1 MMSLIKGGLL
11 LFSLVSGS
19 AGLYCLSCTDSVTP
33 RHCRTV
39 QNCGDGEVCFT
50 ESHFSQNGN
59 ILFDLGCRTSQTCQI
74 KRRDVNNQQLLHR
87 LSHHSHCIDCCST
100 DLCNNQ
106 GCGQRG
112 YPTSRGPVCFEC
124 QQVSNPL
131 LCDKI
136 TFCDQDQECYLE
148 RELEF
153 GDVFYSS
160 RCINKH
166 ACASNLQVFG
176 KRNTD
181 HCSHC
186 CHTDLCNNQC
196 VATWLT
202 LPATMMTSTP
212 LYVGNPSLIGGA
224 SLSSSPI
231 TTETIPTLKTTTK
244 PLNAGGASFSSSPIT
259 IETIPTLKTTTKPLN
274 AGGASFSSSPITIET
289 IPTLK
294 TTTKPLNA
302 GSQGEEFLI
311 VFMRNHDASGRE
323 NTYILAKLDDW
334 SSVDITSSPHLEY
347 AIRSNVDNIV
357 NFTSEINI
365 SFPSNLTC
373 QYSSKESKAVL
384 FKTSSLSTVIIF
396 DSSNLHTNDATIII
410 PIRKLS
416 TDYLV
421 STTFSTHSFD
431 KSQFAV
437 GSLHSE
443 THLQITFNLKYS
455 ATLTLFGMR
464 YSTGDTFSISL
475 EKFETLQIGYDGD
488 LSGTFVTANK
498 PIALFSGNRCQ
509 NFSTYTGCNHMVSQL
524 PPTREYDNEYII
536 PCFFKNIKTLSQVI
550 SPVRN
555 IVHITIGTTTT
566 TMILQAHEYHNFEIS
581 PRLTST
587 IKAEH
592 PVQVTGFAMGSDTND
607 PYMTVIPE

>member
-1 MMSLIKGGLL
+1 
-11 LFSLVSGS
+11 
-19 AGLYCLSCTDSVTP
+19 
-33 RHCRTV
+33 
-39 QNCGDGEVCFT
+39 
-50 ESHFSQNGN
+50 
-59 ILFDLGCRTSQTCQI
+59 
-74 KRRDVNNQQLLHR
+74 
-87 LSHHSHCIDCCST
+87 
-100 DLCNNQ
+100 
-106 GCGQRG
+106 
-112 YPTSRGPVCFEC
+112 
-124 QQVSNPL
+124 
-131 LCDKI
+131 
-136 TFCDQDQECYLE
+136 
-148 RELEF
+148 
-153 GDVFYSS
+153 
-160 RCINKH
+160 
-166 ACASNLQVFG
+166 
-176 KRNTD
+176 
-181 HCSHC
+181 
-186 CHTDLCNNQC
+186 
-196 VATWLT
+196 
-202 LPATMMTSTP
+202 
-212 LYVGNPSLIGGA
+212 
-224 SLSSSPI
+224 
-231 TTETIPTLKTTTK
+231 
-244 PLNAGGASFSSSPIT
+244 
-259 IETIPTLKTTTKPLN
+259 
-274 AGGASFSSSPITIET
+274 
-289 IPTLK
+289 
-294 TTTKPLNA
+294 
-302 GSQGEEFLI
+302 
-311 VFMRNHDASGRE
+311 MRNHDASGRE

-384 FKTSSLSTVIIF
+384 FKTSPLSTVIIF

-536 PCFFKNIKTLSQVI
+536 PCFFKNRKTLSQI
-550 SPVRN
+550 LSRVRN
-555 IVHITIGTTTT
+555 IVNITIGTTTT
-566 TMILQAHEYHNFEIS
+566 TMVLQAHEYYNFEIS
-581 PRLTST
+581 SNLTA
-587 IKAEH
+587 IVKADH
-592 PVQVTGFAMGSDTND
+592 PVMVTGFAMGSDTDD
-607 PYMTVIPE
+607 PYMTVIPGIHHYLDYYKIIVPDNYTDNYLCVIVPRQSLGNLRINNLSVYRFTTVFQSEEVSSRKTYTIRILSVSQGVYVLKTTDQVGVGLFVYGHRAHDGYGYAGNFVLP